1 LPDENTKSIFVKL
14 LFSKN
19 NEVKATI
26 ITIGDEILIGQT
38 VDTNSAWM
46 GAELSKS
53 GFDVERMISI
63 HDRREDIIN
72 ALGEAAGK
80 TDVVLITG
88 GLGPTSDD
96 ITKQTLCEFFNT
108 KLVINTEVLDMIEYM
123 MRHRNFA
130 MNENN
135 RRQAEV
141 PESCRVLKNATGTA
155 PGMWFESNGTIFVS
169 MPGVPHEMKYLMQE
183 YVLPEL
189 NKRFTSQFI
198 IHKNIMT
205 YGTFEAKLA
214 EILVGFEAAL
224 PKNIKLAYLPAAG
237 IIKLRLTAT
246 GNEHDFLSE
255 AINKQVSE
263 LYKIIPEFIYGE
275 NEESLELVIGKLL
288 KEKKRTV
295 CTAESCTGGEIAH
308 LITSIPGSSAYYKGS
323 VVAYANSVKS
333 QLLGILEE
341 MILNYGAVSEEVV
354 REMAIE
360 ARKLLNTD
368 YSIATS
374 GIAGPDGGTETK
386 PAGTIWLAVASE
398 KGVVSEKRVFGND
411 RNTNI
416 KRFSLAA
423 LNLLRKQ
430 IINF

>member
-1 LPDENTKSIFVKL
+1 MPDENTKSIFVNL
-14 LFSKN
+14 LFYKN
-19 NEVKATI
+19 SEVKAII
-26 ITIGDEILIGQT
+26 ITIGDELLIGQT
-38 VDTNSAWM
+38 IDTNSAWM

-63 HDRREDIIN
+63 HDRRDDIIN
-72 ALGEAAGK
+72 ALSEAAGK

-108 KLVINTEVLDMIEYM
+108 KLVVNTGVLEMIEDM

-155 PGMWFESNGTIFVS
+155 PGMWFENKGTIFVF

-214 EILVGFEAAL
+214 ELLVGFEAAL

-237 IIKLRLTAT
+237 VIKLRLTAV
-246 GNEHDFLSE
+246 GNEKDILLK
-255 AINKQVSE
+255 AINEQVGI

-275 NEESLELVIGKLL
+275 DEEALEMVIG
-288 KEKKRTV
+288 R
-295 CTAESCTGGEIAH
+295 
-308 LITSIPGSSAYYKGS
+308 
-323 VVAYANSVKS
+323 
-333 QLLGILEE
+333 
-341 MILNYGAVSEEVV
+341 
-354 REMAIE
+354 
-360 ARKLLNTD
+360 
-368 YSIATS
+368 
-374 GIAGPDGGTETK
+374 
-386 PAGTIWLAVASE
+386 
-398 KGVVSEKRVFGND
+398 
-411 RNTNI
+411 
-416 KRFSLAA
+416 
-423 LNLLRKQ
+423 LLRKRTELFVLQ
-430 IINF
+430 KAAQEVKLHIL